1 MGAGAVDA
9 VTGEAAGRISLG
21 GPGVRA
27 LVVGTGDHVAGSELP
42 DIPAVAETARDL
54 GNILVSRCGL
64 DKEQVRVLV
73 DPESPGDIAR
83 SLHESAEEAT
93 DVLVFV
99 YIGHGLPDLSG
110 ELHLATRSATGLGSA
125 LTYQALAF
133 GSVRRL
139 LADCRARSV
148 LVILDCCYAGM
159 AQGVFGA
166 AVGNAFGAAQLA
178 GGCLLAAAAPD
189 EVALAPYG
197 QRHTAFTGA
206 LIDLLENGDP
216 TGPPALTVDY
226 AFRHLD
232 RVLQDRK
239 LPRPQ
244 RYVTA
249 SGGEVLLAPNRG
261 YAPPDVP
268 LAPLARSADDDLL
281 PCPYRGLSAYQ
292 PGDARFFF
300 GREEL
305 AGTLAGRIAQHSW
318 QHGPLMV
325 LGASGVGKSSLL
337 AAGLIP
343 ALHDGRFG
351 QLPGS
356 QGWQAMIVTPGT
368 DPVGMLRS
376 RLGPRARPPGAHAR
390 HAAESRL
397 LLIID
402 QFEEL
407 FTQCADPA
415 ERVEFARALRELC
428 QPGPG
433 GGLPPALVV
442 AVTRA
447 DFYLECTTVPELA
460 EALEQGPMVV
470 GPMTAEQVR
479 AAIERPARE
488 AGAALES
495 GLAARLLHDLGTG
508 TGPDQAAGSL
518 PLLSHALVR
527 TWQARSGRT
536 LTLAGYQASGGIAH
550 AVEVTAEKV
559 YGGLDTGGR
568 DAARRILLC
577 LVRVG
582 DGTEDTRRRVPLA
595 ELIAAV
601 GDGGDQLARRVIAE
615 LVSERLVE
623 ADGTHGDPRDAASA
637 QIAHEALLRAW
648 PRLREWIREDRDWL
662 SARQSL
668 AEAASEWAQEGRDPS
683 GLYQGRRL
691 ASARAALA
699 DRRAELS
706 AAEKEFLDGSIRH
719 EQAGRR
725 RRIQRVLAASLA
737 VLLVAVGGATAYV
750 VKIRESNAQ
759 LTRVVTSQQLAAQSI
774 EALSGAGS
782 SPYDADL
789 HALAGWGLLQ
799 NSLTRGA
806 LLSAGERSYSGKFPG
821 TGIGEV
827 WSLAATSDGRLVAAG
842 GSCASPRAGSNC
854 GTLRI
859 WDAASRRLLLNR
871 TYPGPVSSL
880 AFSPNGAALAVT
892 YEARKPSGVQIWD
905 TAGLRPRLRFTF
917 GRLPGSPLAFS
928 PDGKIVASITGDAFN
943 IVLREVASGTP
954 VMTLRVPARTLTY
967 SLAFGPRGHLLAAGE
982 YNDTTSVWDTS
993 TGHVT
998 RVLGRPSESFPHP
1011 TVAFSPDGTILAT
1024 SNANSI
1030 QTWHVPGLTPDATYQ
1045 PDGANNFVDTMA
1057 FSANGG
1063 ELLAGDDSD
1072 IYTWDVASG
1081 SLLNAG
1087 AYDGTNDVTKIAV
1100 TADGIFSGY
1109 ANGDVA
1115 VQDEG
1120 DVPVISGQPIM
1131 GAAIAPA
1138 GGLIAVGGGDGYVR
1152 LWNPLAGSPIRPL
1165 RAGTPVTALAFSPG
1179 GNVLAAAG
1187 PGQVTVWDTGT
1198 GRPERGLPVPG
1209 GDAVQVLQIG
1219 YGDNGSFLAADVWP
1233 VSDTGPHA
1241 YIEVWDTR
1249 TWRPIL
1255 TITAPL
1261 AAPQAFALPAAGTEL
1276 AVTEGRVIQLWNL
1289 GDRKLTAHWPVSGE
1303 PGRLA
1308 FVPGTGDRLL
1318 VAGNSDGTVTEWDTV
1333 TRQPARS
1340 LQGVFSQVHALG
1352 VSPDGTQVAVAGQD
1366 STISIYSLTDGSL
1379 IATLVGDTQRFN
1391 SLVFSRDGTRLL
1403 STSGDGT
1410 AIWWNLSPA
1419 DVVDRLC
1426 QAVSGPALPAAW
1438 RQLAGATA
1446 SPC

>member
-1 MGAGAVDA
+1 MF
-9 VTGEAAGRISLG
+9 TRISLG

-27 LVVGTGDHVAGSELP
+27 LVVGTGAHVSGSELP

-54 GNILVSRCGL
+54 GEVLVSRCGL
-64 DKEQVRVLV
+64 DKDQVRVLV
-73 DPESPGDIAR
+73 DPESPADIAR

-99 YIGHGLPDLSG
+99 YIWHGLPDLSG
-110 ELHLATRSATGLGSA
+110 ELHLATRSAAGLGSA

-139 LADCRARSV
+139 LEDCRARSV

-166 AVGNAFGAAQLA
+166 AAGNAFGAAQLQ

-216 TGPPALTVDY
+216 TGPPALTVDH
-226 AFRHLD
+226 AFRHVD

-268 LAPLARSADDDLL
+268 LAPMARSADDDLL

-305 AGTLAGRIAQHSW
+305 RDALAGRIARHSW

-325 LGASGVGKSSLL
+325 LGASGAGKSSLL

-343 ALHDGRFG
+343 ALHDGRLE

-356 QGWQAMIVTPGT
+356 QGWHAMIVTPGT
-368 DPVGMLRS
+368 DPMGMLRS
-376 RLGPRARPPGAHAR
+376 RLGPDARLSAGAHT
-390 HAAESRL
+390 AESRL

-407 FTQCADPA
+407 FTQGADPA
-415 ERVEFARALRELC
+415 ERVEFARALRDLC
-428 QPGPG
+428 QPDPG
-433 GGLPPALVV
+433 GGLPRTLVV

-460 EALEQGPMVV
+460 ESLEQGPVV
-470 GPMTAEQVR
+470 IGPMTPEQVR

-488 AGAALES
+488 AGAALEP
-495 GLAARLLHDLGTG
+495 GLADRLLHDLGAG
-508 TGPDQAAGSL
+508 TGPDEVAGSL

-559 YGGLDTGGR
+559 YGGLDADGQ
-568 DAARRILLC
+568 DVARRILLC

-582 DGTEDTRRRVPLA
+582 DSTEDTRRRVPLA
-595 ELIAAV
+595 ELIAAA
-601 GDGGDQLARRVIAE
+601 GDGAGHLARRVIDE

-623 ADGTHGDPRDAASA
+623 AGGTPGDPRDAASA

-648 PRLREWIREDRDWL
+648 PRLREWIRQDRDWL

-668 AEAASEWAQEGRDPS
+668 TEAAREWAQEGRDPS

-691 ASARAALA
+691 AAARAALE

-706 AAEKEFLDGSIRH
+706 AAETEFLDTSTRH

-725 RRIQRVLAASLA
+725 RRIQRVLAVSLA

-759 LTRVVTSQQLAAQSI
+759 RTQVVTSQRLAAQSI
-774 EALSGAGS
+774 EALNGAGS

-806 LLSAGERSYSGKFPG
+806 LLSAGVRSYSGKFPG
-821 TGIGEV
+821 TGTGAV
-827 WSLAATSDGRLVAAG
+827 QSLAATSDGRLIAAG
-842 GSCASPRAGSNC
+842 GYCASPTAGSITAESIAAESKC
-854 GTLRI
+854 GILRI
-859 WDAASRRLLLNR
+859 WDAATRRLLLQR
-871 TYPGPVSSL
+871 TYPGPVWSL
-880 AFSPNGAALAVT
+880 AFSPDGTELAVT
-892 YEARKPSGVQIWD
+892 YLAKHSGGVQIWD
-905 TAGLRPRLRFTF
+905 TAGQRPRLRFTF
-917 GRLPGSPLAFS
+917 GTTPGWPVAFS
-928 PDGKIVASITGDAFN
+928 PDGKMVASVSSSSSLK
-943 IVLREVASGTP
+943 IVLWDVDSRTP
-954 VMTLRVPARTLTY
+954 VMTLSAPYLTW
-967 SLAFGPRGHLLAAGE
+967 SLAFSPRGHLLAGGE
-982 YNDTTSVWDTS
+982 YDGTTCVWDTS
-993 TGHVT
+993 TGHVIK
-998 RVLGRPSESFPHP
+998 VLGRAHESVLPP
-1011 TVAFSPDGTILAT
+1011 AVAFSPDGAILAT
-1024 SNANSI
+1024 SDASSI
-1030 QTWHVPGLTPDATYQ
+1030 QTWHIPGLTPDATYK
-1045 PDGANNFVDTMA
+1045 PGGASNSINTVG

-1063 ELLAGDDSD
+1063 ELLAGDNTD
-1072 IYTWDVASG
+1072 IYTWDLASG
-1081 SLLNAG
+1081 SLLNYG
-1087 AYDGTNDVTKIAV
+1087 AYDGDTNPVVRIAV
-1100 TADGIFSGY
+1100 TAGEIFSGY
-1109 ANGDVA
+1109 NNGDV
-1115 VQDEG
+1115 VVRDEG
-1120 DVPVISGQPIM
+1120 DVPVSSGQAIM
-1131 GAAIAPA
+1131 GAAIAPEDR
-1138 GGLIAVGGGDGYVR
+1138 LVAVGGGDGYIR
-1152 LWNPLAGSPIRPL
+1152 LWNPLAGSQIRLL
-1165 RAGTPVTALAFSPG
+1165 RAGTQVAALAFSPG
-1179 GNVLAAAG
+1179 GAALATAG
-1187 PGQVTVWDTGT
+1187 PGQVTVWNPAT
-1198 GRPERGLPVPG
+1198 GRPERALPLAYSH
-1209 GDAVQVLQIG
+1209 DVQVQQTG
-1219 YGDNGSFLAADVWP
+1219 YSASGSFLAADVWP
-1233 VSDTGPHA
+1233 ASETGPNA

-1249 TWRPIL
+1249 TWHPIL
-1255 TITAPL
+1255 IIPAPL
-1261 AAPQAFALPAAGTEL
+1261 AAPQAFALPSAGTGL

-1289 GDRKLTAHWPVSGE
+1289 STGKLAARWAVTGD

-1308 FVPGTGDRLL
+1308 FVPGTGARLL
-1318 VAGNSDGTVTEWDTV
+1318 LAGNSDGKVTEWDIV
-1333 TRQPARS
+1333 THRPVRS
-1340 LQGVFSQVHALG
+1340 LQGVFSEVHALG
-1352 VSPDGTQVAVAGQD
+1352 VSPDGTKVAVAGQD

-1391 SLVFSRDGTRLL
+1391 SLVFSPDGTRLL

-1410 AIWWNLSPA
+1410 AIWWNLSPSA
-1419 DVVDRLC
+1419 VVSRLC
-1426 QAVSGPALPAAW
+1426 QAVGGPALPAAW
-1438 RQLAGATA
+1438 KQLAGDTA